1 MIYNF
6 ENWRIARQAAT
17 APQGTAH
24 FHLVE
29 DGLLKEVQSFLM
41 ALCRFK
47 LQHHDYIT
55 IKVSDESFST
65 ILAFIN
71 QMTDAYIHPRSSSH
85 HFRFAEESAIFANP
99 ATF

>member
-17 APQGTAH
+17 APQGAAH

-29 DGLLKEVQSFLM
+29 DGLLNEVQKFLM
-41 ALCRFK
+41 ALCRLK
-47 LQHHDYIT
+47 LQHQDYIT
-55 IKVSDESFST
+55 IKMSDKSVGT
-65 ILAFIN
+65 ISAFIN
-71 QMTDAYIHPRSSSH
+71 QMNDAYIHPRSSSH
-85 HFRFAEESAIFANP
+85 RFRFAAESAIFANP